1 MFRISVRFV
10 LIAVLALVSIV
21 AVGLA
26 TLDVVRNT
34 KQFDVATQAAQYV
47 DIDRNLFVSLNYLR
61 AERGW
66 SLIKLGLEAESSQSQ
81 LQIILKARNA
91 FDTATANAL
100 AELSRVR
107 DGALMARHAELQM
120 LVDGWKR
127 LRPTVDAAFSQ
138 PPATRDP
145 ALRKTLSEAGLRL
158 LAALEAASDAIEI
171 EVTALQP
178 DLGAFL
184 DARAATWLARTS
196 GSRVA
201 SLVSDL
207 ATTGRVPTPADWTEL
222 NAAETEV
229 LAHWRFA
236 QRVVAIA
243 GADESVRAAYARANA
258 TYFTGRLADMRRSA
272 VADVAAGRKV
282 SIAAAAWD
290 EAIQAQQT
298 IADAAVAIIDAAL
311 ARSRVAAEEARW
323 SLVLAVLVIL
333 FTVAL
338 AATAGLTVQFHVM
351 RRLFALAA
359 AMRCLTE
366 GQLDAP
372 VPGTQR
378 NDEIGDMAAAV
389 QVFKDNL
396 IRTRVLE
403 QEAAEG
409 RRTAEAAR
417 RTAMQQVADAFER
430 ATGGIVETVSSSA
443 SGLQAT
449 ARSMAATA
457 AEAATQSITVAAA
470 AEQAASNVGTVAAA
484 AEELGTSVQEIGR
497 QVSGSADLAQA
508 AVREADQAAT
518 RVQALNASV
527 VKIGEIVGLISGI
540 AAQTNLLALNATI
553 EAARAGEAGRGF
565 AVVAAEVKAL
575 ADQTARA
582 TGEIGAQIDQVQGA
596 TGAAVAAIGGIAGRI
611 RDLSTVSASIAAAVE
626 EQDAA
631 TQEIVRN
638 VGQAAVGTSAV
649 TGTITVVAGTAE
661 ATGTAANAV
670 LASASE
676 LAHQSDQLSTEIQRF
691 LTTVRAA

>member
-1 MFRISVRFV
+1 ME
-10 LIAVLALVSIV
+10 
-21 AVGLA
+21 
-26 TLDVVRNT
+26 
-34 KQFDVATQAAQYV
+34 
-47 DIDRNLFVSLNYLR
+47 IDRNLFASLNHLR

-66 SLIKLGLEAESSQSQ
+66 SLIKLRLESESSQSQ
-81 LQIILKARNA
+81 LQIILKARDT
-91 FDTATANAL
+91 FDTVTDKAL

-107 DGALMARHAELQM
+107 DGALKARHAELQT

-127 LRPTVDAAFSQ
+127 LRPTVDAAFNQ

-145 ALRKTLSEAGLRL
+145 SLRRTLSEAGLRL
-158 LAALEAASDAIEI
+158 LAALEAVSDAIES
-171 EVTALQP
+171 EVSALQP

-207 ATTGRVPTPADWTEL
+207 ATTGRVATPADWTEL

-236 QRVVAIA
+236 ERVVATA
-243 GADESVRAAYARANA
+243 GADASVKAAYARANA

-298 IADAAVAIIDAAL
+298 IADAAIAVVDAAL

-323 SLVLAVLVIL
+323 SFALAVAIIL
-333 FTVAL
+333 FAAGL
-338 AATAGLTVQFHVM
+338 AVTAVLTVQFHVV
-351 RRLFALAA
+351 RRLFGLAA
-359 AMRCLTE
+359 AMRRLTDGE
-366 GQLDAP
+366 LDTP

-378 NDEIGDMAAAV
+378 NDEIGDMAVAV

-396 IRTRVLE
+396 IRSRALE
-403 QEAAEG
+403 EEAAEG
-409 RRTAEAAR
+409 RRAAEAAR
-417 RTAMQQVADAFER
+417 RAAMQQVADAFER
-430 ATGGIVETVSSSA
+430 AAGGIVETVSSSA
-443 SGLQAT
+443 NGLQAT
-449 ARSMAATA
+449 ARSMADTA
-457 AEAATQSITVAAA
+457 DETANQSTTVAAA

-508 AVREADQAAT
+508 AVREADQTAT
-518 RVQALNASV
+518 LVQALSASV

-596 TGAAVAAIGGIAGRI
+596 TGQAVSAIGGIAGRV
-611 RDLSTVSASIAAAVE
+611 RELSTVAASIAAAVE
-626 EQDAA
+626 EQGAA

-638 VGQAAVGTSAV
+638 VGQAALGTSAV
-649 TGTITVVAGTAE
+649 TSTITAVAGTAE
-661 ATGTAANAV
+661 ATGIAANAV

-676 LAHQSDQLSTEIQRF
+676 LARQSDRLSTEVQRF
-691 LTTVRAA
+691 LVTVRAA